1 MKIIAVA
8 NQKGGVGKTT
18 TAANL
23 AACLAEAGHETLL
36 IDLDPQANASSA
48 LGVAALEGRSLHGI
62 LTDEEGTRSLAEQIQ
77 PTALERLYI
86 VTAELDLAGCEI
98 QLAADEHRLTR
109 LRRVLE
115 NYRASQP
122 PIDFILIDCPPS
134 LGVLMTNALAAADS
148 VLVPLQCE
156 YLALEGLAKIL
167 EMIERIKQ
175 ISGNTAL
182 VLEGIVLT
190 MYDART
196 NLSHEVVTSVRSH
209 LGAKVFET
217 IIPRSVR
224 LGEAPSHGKSI
235 IAYDPSGIGAQSYR
249 ELAREFLK
257 RQHCNEATGNMEPD
271 QLLRCRRSITSGYL
285 PEGVHDD
292 DSGTRLARAVGDQ
305 SETGNALGTAAGVS

>member
-18 TAANL
+18 TSVNL
-23 AACLAEAGHETLL
+23 AACLADAGREVLL
-36 IDLDPQANASSA
+36 VDLDPQGNASSA
-48 LGVAALEGRSLHGI
+48 IGMTTVEGRSLYQV
-62 LTDEEGTRSLAEQIQ
+62 LTDQSGTHSIAEQIQ
-77 PTALERLYI
+77 PSPVAHLHV

-98 QLAADEHRLTR
+98 ELATHEDRLTR
-109 LRRVLE
+109 LRRMLE

-122 PIDFILIDCPPS
+122 PVEFVIIDCPPS
-134 LGVLMTNALAAADS
+134 LGMLMTNALAAADT

-175 ISGNTAL
+175 ASGNGTL
-182 VLEGIVLT
+182 ELEGIVMT

-196 NLSHEVVTSVRSH
+196 NLSQEVVKSVKDH
-209 LGAKVFET
+209 LGEKVYKT

-235 IAYDPSGIGAQSYR
+235 IDYDPSGAGAESYR
-249 ELAREFLK
+249 QLAREFLR
-257 RQHCNEATGNMEPD
+257 RQPKPQT
-271 QLLRCRRSITSGYL
+271 
-285 PEGVHDD
+285 
-292 DSGTRLARAVGDQ
+292 
-305 SETGNALGTAAGVS
+305 

>member
-1 MKIIAVA
+1 MKIVAVA

-18 TAANL
+18 TAVNL
-23 AACLAEAGHETLL
+23 AACIAEAGHEVLL

-48 LGVAALEGRSLHGI
+48 VGLQAVDGRSLFPV
-62 LTDEEGTRSLAEQIQ
+62 LTDDTGTRSLAEQVQ
-77 PTALERLYI
+77 PTPVERLHI

-115 NYRASQP
+115 AYRASQP
-122 PIDFILIDCPPS
+122 AIEYVLIDCPPS

-175 ISGNTAL
+175 ISGNSAL
-182 VLEGIVLT
+182 QLEGIVLT

-196 NLSHEVVTSVRSH
+196 NLSHEVVTSVREH
-209 LGAKVFET
+209 MGEKVFET

-235 IAYDPSGIGAQSYR
+235 IEYDPSGAGAQSYR
-249 ELAREFLK
+249 ALAREFIR
-257 RQHCNEATGNMEPD
+257 RQT
-271 QLLRCRRSITSGYL
+271 
-285 PEGVHDD
+285 
-292 DSGTRLARAVGDQ
+292 
-305 SETGNALGTAAGVS
+305 

>member
-1 MKIIAVA
+1 MKIIAIA

-18 TAANL
+18 TAVNL
-23 AACLAEAGHETLL
+23 AACLAEAGRDVLL

-48 LGVAALEGRSLHGI
+48 IGLTATDGRSLFPV
-62 LTDEEGTRSLAEQIQ
+62 LTDDQGTHSLAEQIQ
-77 PTALERLYI
+77 PTAFERLHV

-115 NYRASQP
+115 NYRASGP
-122 PIDFILIDCPPS
+122 VTEFVLIDCPPS

-167 EMIERIKQ
+167 EMIERIKG
-175 ISGNTAL
+175 ISGNAAL
-182 VLEGIVLT
+182 ELEGIVLT

-196 NLSHEVVTSVRSH
+196 NLSHEVVTSVRDA
-209 LGAKVFET
+209 LGKKVFET

-224 LGEAPSHGKSI
+224 LGEAPSHGLPI
-235 IAYDPSGIGAQSYR
+235 IEYDASGTGAQSYR
-249 ELAREFLK
+249 ELAREFLS
-257 RQHCNEATGNMEPD
+257 RQH
-271 QLLRCRRSITSGYL
+271 
-285 PEGVHDD
+285 
-292 DSGTRLARAVGDQ
+292 
-305 SETGNALGTAAGVS
+305 

>member
-18 TAANL
+18 TSVNL
-23 AACLAEAGHETLL
+23 AACLAEAGREVLL

-48 LGVAALEGRSLHGI
+48 IGVEATDGRSLYTV
-62 LTDEEGTRSLAEQIQ
+62 LTDTTSTRSIAEQIQ
-77 PTALERLYI
+77 PSPVERLHV

-109 LRRVLE
+109 LRRVME

-122 PIDFILIDCPPS
+122 AIDFVVIDCPPS

-175 ISGNTAL
+175 ISGNAAL
-182 VLEGIVLT
+182 DLEGIVMT

-196 NLSHEVVTSVRSH
+196 NLSHEVVKSVRDH
-209 LGAKVFET
+209 LGHKVFKT

-224 LGEAPSHGKSI
+224 LGEAPSYGKSI
-235 IAYDPSGIGAQSYR
+235 IDYDPSGVGAQSYR
-249 ELAREFLK
+249 ELAREFLS
-257 RQHCNEATGNMEPD
+257 RQG
-271 QLLRCRRSITSGYL
+271 
-285 PEGVHDD
+285 
-292 DSGTRLARAVGDQ
+292 
-305 SETGNALGTAAGVS
+305 

>member
-18 TAANL
+18 TAVNL
-23 AACLAEAGHETLL
+23 AACLAEMGHETLL

-48 LGVAALEGRSLHGI
+48 IGLAAVDGRSLYSV
-62 LTDEEGTRSLAEQIQ
+62 LTDDSGTRSLAEQIQ
-77 PTALERLYI
+77 PTSVEHLHVI
-86 VTAELDLAGCEI
+86 TAELDLAGCEI

-122 PIDFILIDCPPS
+122 TIKYVIIDCPPS

-175 ISGNTAL
+175 ISGNNAL
-182 VLEGIVLT
+182 ELEGIVLT

-196 NLSHEVVTSVRSH
+196 NLSHEVVTSVRGH
-209 LGAKVFET
+209 LGEKVFET

-235 IAYDPSGIGAQSYR
+235 IDYDPNGAGAQSYR
-249 ELAREFLK
+249 ALAKEFVC
-257 RQHCNEATGNMEPD
+257 RQT
-271 QLLRCRRSITSGYL
+271 
-285 PEGVHDD
+285 
-292 DSGTRLARAVGDQ
+292 
-305 SETGNALGTAAGVS
+305 